1 MDQDRKSDNIFYRVL
16 YTTENKRDW
25 AERHYRSGHLSPLDW
40 FEIWNRLSST
50 DPKDY
55 APCCSSGY
63 YSENALKVFL
73 KAAGKGRVNQLTEAE
88 AKAICEQAGVCAFDS
103 PEGAFNYVIP
113 QSRARTDN
121 LDVYVEFLGEKLAD
135 DHAEGKGAVIARV
148 IEPGPTMTRA
158 QFAQRHQLSR

>member
-1 MDQDRKSDNIFYRVL
+1 MEQDGKNLNIFYRVL
-16 YTTENKRDW
+16 YTPENQKAW
-25 AERHYRSGHLSPLDW
+25 AEGYYHSGHVSPWDW
-40 FEIWNRLSST
+40 FEIWGRLSST
-50 DPKDY
+50 SPKDY
-55 APCCSSGY
+55 PPRCNGGH
-63 YSENALKVFL
+63 YSEKALKVFL
-73 KAAGKGRVNQLTEAE
+73 KAAGEGRVNQLTDSE

-113 QSRARTDN
+113 QSPARTNN

-135 DHAEGKGAVIARV
+135 DQAEGKGAVIARV